1 MKSTPTQTSFHYGWI
16 IVLVAMLVV
25 FGCIGLGRLA
35 LGMLLPSMGEDLGLS
50 YSQMGMVSAG
60 NFAGYLGAVLFC
72 GWLDRRLGARTMI
85 ACGLAT
91 VATSMMLISHTSH
104 YPTVLA
110 LYILTGIGTGTANM
124 PVMGLVAHWFKA
136 RSRGR
141 AGGLLMA
148 GNGFAIML
156 SGIVIP
162 LLTASQGAAGW
173 RLGWLLLGALVA
185 VIALISALL
194 LRNSPEEMG
203 LHPIGSEISSVA
215 GHNDQ
220 LSADLQSKTPPYL
233 LALMATVFFIFCF
246 TYVIYSTFI
255 VTTLV
260 QEMGFSETKASHLWV
275 WIGFCA
281 LFSGPLFGALSDRIG
296 RGWGMMSVFA
306 VQTCAYLLAASQLS
320 GIWIYLSVTLYGLSA
335 FSIPSI
341 IVATLSDYLPRER
354 VTAALGHVTFFASFG
369 QIVGPSLAGLLADLS
384 GSFRGS
390 YLLAA
395 GLTATASALVM
406 LLPRRDRRPDHK
418 PKRKAEGISASASA
432 L

>member
-1 MKSTPTQTSFHYGWI
+1 MNNTSSQQSVHYGWI
-16 IVLVAMLVV
+16 IVGVSMLAV

-50 YSQMGMVSAG
+50 YSQMGIISAG
-60 NFAGYLGAVLFC
+60 NFTGYLGAVFFC
-72 GWLDRRLGARTMI
+72 GWRVRRLGARTMI
-85 ACGLAT
+85 ACGLLT
-91 VATSMMLISHTSH
+91 VATSMMLISRTSH
-104 YPTVLA
+104 YPTVLG
-110 LYILTGIGTGTANM
+110 LYILTGVGTGAANM

-156 SGIVIP
+156 SGTLIP

-173 RLGWLLLGALVA
+173 RSGWLLLGALVGA
-185 VIALISALL
+185 IALLCALL
-194 LRNSPEEMG
+194 LRNSPEEMK
-203 LHPIGSEISSVA
+203 LDPIGREATSEAAPNEPLGSSPP
-215 GHNDQ
+215 
-220 LSADLQSKTPPYL
+220 SKAPPYL
-233 LALMATVFFIFCF
+233 LLLVAGVFFIFCF
-246 TYVIYSTFI
+246 TYVIYATFI

-260 QEMGFSETKASHLWV
+260 QEMSFSETQASHLWV

-296 RGWGMMSVFA
+296 RSWGMMSVFA
-306 VQTCAYLLAASQLS
+306 VQTCAYLLAASHLS

-369 QIVGPSLAGLLADLS
+369 QIAGPSLAGLLADLS
-384 GSFRGS
+384 GGFSSS

-395 GLTATASALVM
+395 GMTATAATLVM
-406 LLPRRDRRPDHK
+406 LLPKTGKTTTLQPI
-418 PKRKAEGISASASA
+418 AGN
-432 L
+432 

>member
-1 MKSTPTQTSFHYGWI
+1 MKHPSSQPAFHYGWV
-16 IVLVAMLVV
+16 IVLVAMLAV

-50 YSQMGMVSAG
+50 YSQMGMISAG
-60 NFAGYLGAVLFC
+60 NFIGYLVAVLFC
-72 GWLDRRLGARTMI
+72 GWMVRKLGARTMI
-85 ACGLAT
+85 ACGLLT
-91 VATSMMLISHTSH
+91 VATSMMLISRTSN

-110 LYILTGIGTGTANM
+110 LYILTGVGTGAANM

-156 SGIVIP
+156 SGTLIP
-162 LLTASQGAAGW
+162 LLTANQGAAGW
-173 RLGWLLLGALVA
+173 RLGWLLLGALVGA
-185 VIALISALL
+185 IALLCALL
-194 LRNSPEEMG
+194 LRDNPETMG
-203 LHPIGSEISSVA
+203 LQPIGSDTPSVTDQNGTAGTLSSR
-215 GHNDQ
+215 
-220 LSADLQSKTPPYL
+220 KTPPWL
-233 LALMATVFFIFCF
+233 LALIACVFFIFCF
-246 TYVIYSTFI
+246 TYVIYATFI

-260 QEMGFSETKASHLWV
+260 QEMGFSEAQASHLWI

-296 RGWGMMSVFA
+296 RGRGMMSVF
-306 VQTCAYLLAASQLS
+306 VMQTCAYLLAASQLS

-369 QIVGPSLAGLLADLS
+369 QIVGPSLAGFLADFS
-384 GSFRGS
+384 GSFSSS

-395 GLTATASALVM
+395 GLTATAGSLVM
-406 LLPRRDRRPDHK
+406 LLPKMDTTP
-418 PKRKAEGISASASA
+418 ISQT
-432 L
+432 LVEN

>member
-1 MKSTPTQTSFHYGWI
+1 MSNKSPQFKFHYGWV
-16 IVLVAMLVV
+16 IVLVAMMAV

-35 LGMLLPSMGEDLGLS
+35 LGMLLPSMGQDLGLS
-50 YSQMGMVSAG
+50 YSQMGMISAG

-72 GWLDRRLGARTMI
+72 GWLVRRLGARTMI
-85 ACGLAT
+85 ACGLLT
-91 VATSMMLISHTSH
+91 VAISMMLISRTSH

-110 LYILTGIGTGTANM
+110 LYILTGVGTGTANM

-156 SGIVIP
+156 SGTLIP

-173 RLGWLLLGALVA
+173 RLGWLLLGALVG

-194 LRNSPEEMG
+194 LRNNPEGMG
-203 LHPIGSEISSVA
+203 LQPIGAESRSAA
-215 GHNDQ
+215 GHNNNAGSP
-220 LSADLQSKTPPYL
+220 LPSKVPPYL
-233 LALMATVFFIFCF
+233 LALIAIVFFIFCF
-246 TYVIYSTFI
+246 TYVIYATFI

-260 QEMGFSETKASHLWV
+260 QEMGFSETQASHLWI

-296 RGWGMMSVFA
+296 RGWGMMNVFA

-320 GIWIYLSVTLYGLSA
+320 GIWIFLSVTLYGLSA

-341 IVATLSDYLPRER
+341 IVATLSDYLPKEK

-369 QIVGPSLAGLLADLS
+369 QIAGPSLAGLLADHS
-384 GSFRGS
+384 NSFSSS

-395 GLTATASALVM
+395 CLTATAAVLAM
-406 LLPRRDRRPDHK
+406 LLP
-418 PKRKAEGISASASA
+418 KRAVNVHAADAG
-432 L
+432 

>member
-1 MKSTPTQTSFHYGWI
+1 MSKQPSQLPFHYGWV
-16 IVLVAMLVV
+16 IVLVAMLAV

-35 LGMLLPSMGEDLGLS
+35 LGMLLPSMGADLGLS
-50 YSQMGMVSAG
+50 YSQMGMISAG
-60 NFAGYLGAVLFC
+60 NFIGYLGAVLFC
-72 GWLDRRLGARTMI
+72 GWMVRRLSARTMI
-85 ACGLAT
+85 ACGLLT
-91 VATSMMLISHTSH
+91 VAASMMLISRTSH
-104 YPTVLA
+104 YPTILA
-110 LYILTGIGTGTANM
+110 LYVLTGVGSGTANI

-156 SGIVIP
+156 SGVLIP

-173 RLGWLLLGALVA
+173 RLGWLLLGALVGA
-185 VIALISALL
+185 IALLCALL
-194 LRNSPEEMG
+194 LRDNPESIG
-203 LHPIGSEISSVA
+203 LQPIGSEVPAEKAQNST
-215 GHNDQ
+215 
-220 LSADLQSKTPPYL
+220 ADTLPSRETPPWL
-233 LALMATVFFIFCF
+233 LALIASVFFIFCF
-246 TYVIYSTFI
+246 TYVIYATFI

-260 QEMGFSETKASHLWV
+260 QEMGFSEAQASHLWI

-296 RGWGMMSVFA
+296 RGWGMMIVFA

-320 GIWIYLSVTLYGLSA
+320 GLWIYLSVTLYGLSA

-384 GSFRGS
+384 GSFSSS

-395 GLTATASALVM
+395 GLTATAAALVM
-406 LLPRRDRRPDHK
+406 LLPKMDK
-418 PKRKAEGISASASA
+418 STTSQT
-432 L
+432 LVQN